1 MSIAEAINRQ
11 TNLEDLP
18 QMLTPREVQAF
29 LGLGRA
35 TIYGLIKEGK
45 IPVCRIGKRLFI
57 PKKELME
64 EVTVG

>member
-35 TIYGLIKEGK
+35 TVYRLIEGGQ
-45 IPVCRIGKRLFI
+45 IPVQRIGRRLFI
-57 PKKELME
+57 PKKALIE

>member
-1 MSIAEAINRQ
+1 MSVAEAINRQ

-35 TIYGLIKEGK
+35 TVYRLMKGGQ
-45 IPVCRIGKRLFI
+45 IPVQRIGKRLFV
-57 PKKELME
+57 PKVALME
-64 EVTVG
+64 GVTIG